1 MLNEYLSPNSHF
13 TATEQSVLNY
23 LKEHRN
29 QLENMTIQRLA
40 DENFTSKATIF
51 RLAKKLG
58 FNGFTDLM
66 YHFNQQQ
73 SATEDAEV
81 QPYVQAL
88 SSSIEKIFLQNQS
101 ALRQYLER
109 HQTHLPTF
117 YIIGTGY
124 SGIIGE
130 YLYKKI
136 LGKGELVY
144 YSNGTDTNALFLNN
158 MHRFTDLLCLSKSGE
173 TRSVNEKARIAK
185 QNGLA
190 VISFTHSRHNT
201 LAQLSD
207 INFIIDDDQ
216 LLDPNNL
223 NPTQFYSIL
232 LLYLEYFI
240 EKCF

>member
-1 MLNEYLSPNSHF
+1 MPKDYLSPSRDF
-13 TATEQSVLNY
+13 TGIEQSVINY
-23 LKEHRN
+23 LKDHPD
-29 QLENMTIQRLA
+29 QLEYMTIQKLA
-40 DENFTSKATIF
+40 DETFTSKATIF

-66 YHFNQQQ
+66 FHFNQQQ
-73 SATEDAEV
+73 NVTAHQEV
-81 QPYVQAL
+81 EPYVKGL
-88 SSSIEKIFLQNQS
+88 SDSIAKVFEQNQP
-101 ALRQYLER
+101 ALLKYLER
-109 HQTHLPTF
+109 YQEHPPTF

-144 YSNGTDTNALFLNN
+144 YSNGNDTNALFVNN
-158 MHRFTDLLCLSKSGE
+158 MHRITDLICLSKSGE
-173 TRSVNEKARIAK
+173 TRSVNAKARIA
-185 QNGLA
+185 QDNGIG
-190 VISFTHSRHNT
+190 VIAITHSKQNT
-201 LAQLSD
+201 LAKIAD